1 MLKLNYNLKF
11 SILQSNRMKARRS
24 LMVHHVEKDPEH
36 DAVEQVPTTAAPG
49 VGAGTYW
56 KYLHSG
62 GGVCQLIFFTIS
74 CLFTEALFCA
84 SDYWLN
90 LWTAAERTRNSNFRL
105 NISSYDEER
114 VNTTNVLTKDT
125 WVLDT
130 TTGIYVYSILI
141 GCVFIFGFL
150 RALQFF
156 FICSTASVK
165 LYDNMF
171 QAVIRAPVQFFDKN
185 PVGMYMKK
193 GKLYR
198 IFH

>member
-1 MLKLNYNLKF
+1 
-11 SILQSNRMKARRS
+11 
-24 LMVHHVEKDPEH
+24 MVHHVEKDPPY
-36 DAVEQVPTTAAPG
+36 DAVEQVPTTTAPG

-62 GGVCQLIFFTIS
+62 GGAFQLIFFTIS

-90 LWTAAERTRNSNFRL
+90 LWTAAERTRNSNATFNSSR
-105 NISSYDEER
+105 ISTYDEEMM
-114 VNTTNVLTKDT
+114 NTTSLTKET

-156 FICSTASVK
+156 VICSTASVK
-165 LYDNMF
+165 LYDTMF
-171 QAVIRAPVQFFDKN
+171 QAVIHAPVQFFDKN
-185 PVGMYMKK
+185 PVGM
-193 GKLYR
+193 
-198 IFH
+198 